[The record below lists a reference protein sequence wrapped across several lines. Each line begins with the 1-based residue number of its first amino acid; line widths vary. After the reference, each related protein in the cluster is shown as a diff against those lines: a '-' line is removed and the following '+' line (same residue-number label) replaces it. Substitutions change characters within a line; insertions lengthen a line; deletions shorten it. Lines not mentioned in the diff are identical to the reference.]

1 MRKMPRT
8 VSSSLALGLLEI
20 LCLAS
25 LLQSCSAAPG
35 DSGSLGS
42 SAGGSGASAGGGSSV
57 AGGSGAPVINPLGR
71 PRCQAPAGFSGSPK
85 TTEDAVQ
92 LLNALPKPTS
102 VACFVESLAR
112 PLTAFATSSSFSAQ
126 PALSLKSP
134 RVFLKLDHL
143 WISVVVDGDSSYLIE
158 FGYRPESE
166 PLRSVKGELQLPLT
180 DVVPLSLP
188 YDRVRFGSG
197 TVCGL
202 CHTGESPAANIPFT
216 SAFASAAFRPRPDS
230 HVSIET
236 LKAESASCDW
246 QIEPHR
252 CELLSA
258 IFDSGP
264 VSEEAFPDDMPTF
277 F

>member
-1 MRKMPRT
+1 
-8 VSSSLALGLLEI
+8 
-20 LCLAS
+20 
-25 LLQSCSAAPG
+25 
-35 DSGSLGS
+35 
-42 SAGGSGASAGGGSSV
+42 
-57 AGGSGAPVINPLGR
+57 LGR
-71 PRCQAPAGFSGSPK
+71 TRCQAPAGVSAAPK
-85 TTEDAVQ
+85 TTEEAVQ

-102 VACFVESLAR
+102 VACFVESLER

-134 RVFLKLDHL
+134 RVFLKLGQL
-143 WISVVVDGDSSYLIE
+143 WVSVVVDGDSSYLIE

-166 PLRSVKGELQLPLT
+166 PLRSIKGELQLPLT
-180 DVVPLSLP
+180 EPVPLGLP
-188 YDRVRFGSG
+188 YDRVRYGSG

-202 CHTGESPAANIPFT
+202 CHTNEAPAPSIAFA

-230 HVSIET
+230 RVSIDT
-236 LKAESASCDW
+236 LRSESANCNW

-264 VSEEAFPDDMPTF
+264 MSEEAFPDDMPTF